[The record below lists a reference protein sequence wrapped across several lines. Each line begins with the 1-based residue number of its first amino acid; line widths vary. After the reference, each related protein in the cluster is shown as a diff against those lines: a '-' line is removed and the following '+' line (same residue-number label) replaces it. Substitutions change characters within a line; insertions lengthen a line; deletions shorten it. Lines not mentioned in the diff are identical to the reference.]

1 MTATAT
7 LTHAEVLSWIAD
19 ERVAGQRGTSGV
31 PSREKWG
38 ALSGKECDW
47 GVS

>member
-7 LTHAEVLSWIAD
+7 LTHAEVLSSMNESRVS
-19 ERVAGQRGTSGV
+19 ERHEQGSF
-31 PSREKWG
+31 PEKWG